1 MLLQPGL
8 LLLLVLGL
16 PTPAGTDDAEFF
28 ETRVRPLL
36 AERCHDCHG
45 AERQRSALRLD
56 SVAHMLAGGSR
67 GPAVVP
73 GDADASLIVRAVRG
87 EEPEYEMPPSDKLSA
102 EEIAVLVTWIESGA
116 KGPEETVEVAEGFD
130 LWKRVQEHWGFR
142 PIEKPTSPRVDNA
155 PWSEH
160 PVDAFLARA
169 LERADLAPNTEAPRR
184 TLLRRA
190 SFDLIG
196 LPPTPE
202 ELAAF
207 EADTEPGAYARQLD
221 RLLAS
226 PHFGER
232 WGRHWLDLV
241 RYAETKGH
249 EFDYLIANA
258 WQYRDYVIRA
268 FNQDVPYDRFVR
280 EHIAGDLLPEPRPNP
295 EGGWDESILGTGY
308 WFFGEEKHS
317 PVDIRADQTE
327 RIANQ
332 LDVFGK
338 TFLGLTVACARC
350 HDHKFEAISTRDYY
364 ALSGYLLSA
373 SLRQV
378 RFETRENNARVAEA
392 LTRLARSHE
401 ESIVEATGKSLGA
414 ALEGTARAMLAA
426 RELEL
431 ELFEEPQKEAL
442 AETWPAEWTVG
453 VERIAARSGIEP
465 ARLEAWLHAVV
476 AARGDPE
483 SPLSPW
489 TELRGVSSMLSRELA
504 EAGKTSAE
512 PTLLFDF
519 TDGDASEWIQDG
531 FGFAPVEAG
540 DVRLGA
546 GPRNPLARLF
556 SHPGAASDPTWNRLE
571 LAPGT
576 ERHPGLIDWDAAGR
590 LLRTRTFR
598 LESGSL
604 YYLVDGAGHV
614 FCEVDGHRMIAGPL
628 HNHTV
633 LHFKDEG
640 RRWVRHDLGDYVGH
654 VVHLEFSPAGDER
667 GLVIERVVA
676 SAEAPPPLEPESD
689 WLIHALSGVD
699 GADPQAIATAYE
711 ELFRHAAAALERGE
725 LTGEETAPGFALV
738 GWLLEHPELLAFPVE
753 TPELRE
759 TMLPYLEGRV
769 TELARL
775 ELASA
780 TAPVLLDANGFDE
793 HLLRRGDSKK
803 PGPSVPRDFL
813 EALGSARS
821 EGDAKSSGR
830 LALAQRLSDPRANPF
845 LARVWANR
853 IWQHV
858 FGRGLVPTVDNLGLS
873 GEPPSHPELL
883 DHLSAT
889 LVEEGFSTK
898 AILKHVLL
906 SRAYR
911 QSSRPSA
918 EGLAR
923 DPDNRLLHHH
933 PLQRL
938 DAEVIRDSMLAV
950 AGTLNTEAQGPP
962 VPIHLSSFLQGRGRP
977 ASGPLDGHGRRSIYL
992 AVRRNFL
999 VPLFQVFDYPTPF
1012 TTRGRR
1018 TRSNVPAQALALW
1031 NDPFVIDQAARW
1043 AGAVHG
1049 RHESDAE
1056 RIEELYDVA
1065 FNRAPSPEELETA
1078 LGFLDEAGSEDTARL
1093 AELCHVL
1100 FNTKEFLYVD

>member
-1 MLLQPGL
+1 MALQLGIL
-8 LLLLVLGL
+8 LLTALGVSS
-16 PTPAGTDDAEFF
+16 PAAADDVEFF
-28 ETRVRPLL
+28 EARVRPLL

-45 AERQRSALRLD
+45 PDRQRSALRLD

-73 GDADASLIVRAVRG
+73 GDPDASLIVRAVRG
-87 EEPEYEMPPSDKLSA
+87 EEPEYEMPPRDKLSA
-102 EEIAVLVTWIESGA
+102 EEIDVLVTWIENGA
-116 KGPEETVEVAEGFD
+116 KGPQESVEVAESFD
-130 LWKRVQEHWGFR
+130 LWKRVEEHWGFR
-142 PIEKPTSPRVDNA
+142 PIEKPTPPRVEDTSWN
-155 PWSEH
+155 EH
-160 PVDAFLARA
+160 PIDAFLAGA
-169 LERADLAPNTEAPRR
+169 LERAELVPNGEASRR
-184 TLLRRA
+184 ALLRRA

-207 EADTEPGAYARQLD
+207 EADTELGAYARQLE

-364 ALSGYLLSA
+364 ALSGYVLSA

-378 RFETRENNARVAEA
+378 RFETRENNARVAKTLA
-392 LTRLARSHE
+392 QLARAHE
-401 ESIVEATGKSLGA
+401 ERITEATGKSLRA
-414 ALEGTARAMLAA
+414 ALEGTAKAMLAA

-431 ELFEEPQKEAL
+431 ELFGEPQEKEL
-442 AETWPAEWTVG
+442 AETWPAEWTVH
-453 VERIAARSGIEP
+453 VQRAAAQSGIEP

-476 AARGDPE
+476 AARGDPG
-483 SPLSPW
+483 SILSAW
-489 TELRGVSSMLSRELA
+489 TELRGVSSMLTRELA
-504 EAGKTSAE
+504 EAGKESPGT
-512 PTLLFDF
+512 TLLVDF
-519 TDGDASEWIQDG
+519 TRGDTSEWIQDG
-531 FGFAPVEAG
+531 FGFAPVKAG

-546 GPRNPLARLF
+546 GPREPLARLF
-556 SHPGAASDPTWNRLE
+556 AHPGAASDPTWNRLV

-576 ERHPGLIDWDAAGR
+576 EHPPGTVNWDAAGR

-598 LESGSL
+598 LESESL
-604 YYLVDGAGHV
+604 YYLVDGAGRV
-614 FCEVDGHRMIAGPL
+614 FCEVDGHRMVEGPL
-628 HNHTV
+628 HARTV

-654 VVHLEFSPAGDER
+654 VVHLEFSPTGDER
-667 GLVIERVVA
+667 GLVVERVVA
-676 SAEAPPPLEPESD
+676 SAEAPQALEPESD

-699 GADPQAIATAYE
+699 GTDPEAIASAYE
-711 ELFRHAAAALERGE
+711 ELFRHAATALERGE
-725 LTGEETAPGFALV
+725 LTGEEAAPGFALV

-821 EGDAKSSGR
+821 EGDKDSSGR
-830 LALAQRLSDPRANPF
+830 LALARRLSDPRANPF

-858 FGRGLVPTVDNLGLS
+858 FGRGIVATVDNLGLS
-873 GEPPSHPELL
+873 GDTPSHPELL
-883 DHLSAT
+883 DHLAAT
-889 LVEEGFSTK
+889 LIEEGFSTK
-898 AILKHVLL
+898 ALLRHVLL

-911 QSSRPSA
+911 QGSRPSA

-923 DPDNRLLHHH
+923 DPENRLLHHH

-938 DAEVIRDSMLAV
+938 DAEVIRDTMLAV
-950 AGTLNTEAQGPP
+950 AGSLNTEAHGPP
-962 VPIHLSSFLQGRGRP
+962 VPIHLSSFLEGRGRP

-1018 TRSNVPAQALALW
+1018 TQSNVPAQALTLW
-1031 NDPFVIDQAARW
+1031 NDPFVIDQAGKW
-1043 AGAVHG
+1043 AGSVHG
-1049 RHESDAE
+1049 RHESDSE
-1056 RIEELYDVA
+1056 RIVELYAVA

-1078 LGFLDEAGSEDTARL
+1078 LDFLDGAGSEGAARL